1 MGGITNKTVHLS
13 FAVDWSKEVNP
24 LLISP
29 NKQHKASPQLL
40 SYVFSL
46 ALQFGVDAEALSSM
60 HFSKDLADLSEIEA
74 GALIEIIKS
83 DDVTYS
89 AEEPLAECPW

>member
-1 MGGITNKTVHLS
+1 MSSLS
-13 FAVDWSKEVNP
+13 KP
-24 LLISP
+24 P
-29 NKQHKASPQLL
+29 KASSQML

-46 ALQFGVDAEALSSM
+46 AEQYGVDAEALSSM
-60 HFSKDLADLSEIEA
+60 HFSKDMADLSEIEA

>member
-1 MGGITNKTVHLS
+1 MSSTNK
-13 FAVDWSKEVNP
+13 P
-24 LLISP
+24 P
-29 NKQHKASPQLL
+29 KASPKML

-46 ALQFGVDAEALSSM
+46 AVQHGVDAEALSSM
-60 HFSKDLADLSEIEA
+60 HFSKDFADLSEVEA
-74 GALIEIIKS
+74 DGLIEIIKS

>member
-1 MGGITNKTVHLS
+1 MSSTNK
-13 FAVDWSKEVNP
+13 P
-24 LLISP
+24 P
-29 NKQHKASPQLL
+29 KASPKML

-46 ALQFGVDAEALSSM
+46 AVQFGVDAEALSSM

>member
-1 MGGITNKTVHLS
+1 MNSTNK
-13 FAVDWSKEVNP
+13 P
-24 LLISP
+24 P
-29 NKQHKASPQLL
+29 KASPKML

-46 ALQFGVDAEALSSM
+46 AVQYGVDAEVLSEM
-60 HFSKDLADLSEIEA
+60 HFRKDLADLSEIEV

>member
-1 MGGITNKTVHLS
+1 MNSTNK
-13 FAVDWSKEVNP
+13 P
-24 LLISP
+24 P
-29 NKQHKASPQLL
+29 KASPKML

-46 ALQFGVDAEALSSM
+46 AVQYGVDAEALSSM

-89 AEEPLAECPW
+89 ADETP

>member
-1 MGGITNKTVHLS
+1 MNSTNK
-13 FAVDWSKEVNP
+13 P
-24 LLISP
+24 P
-29 NKQHKASPQLL
+29 KASPKML
-40 SYVFSL
+40 SYVFNL
-46 ALQFGVDAEALSSM
+46 AVQHGVDAEALSSM

-89 AEEPLAECPW
+89 VDDAHYCTYGLP

>member
-1 MGGITNKTVHLS
+1 MSSTNK
-13 FAVDWSKEVNP
+13 P
-24 LLISP
+24 P
-29 NKQHKASPQLL
+29 KASPKML

-46 ALQFGVDAEALSSM
+46 AVQFGVDAEALSSM

-89 AEEPLAECPW
+89 AEDTPC

>member
-1 MGGITNKTVHLS
+1 MNST
-13 FAVDWSKEVNP
+13 SKP
-24 LLISP
+24 P
-29 NKQHKASPQLL
+29 KASPKML

-46 ALQFGVDAEALSSM
+46 AVQYGVDAEALSSM

-89 AEEPLAECPW
+89 ADETPC

>member
-1 MGGITNKTVHLS
+1 MSSLDK
-13 FAVDWSKEVNP
+13 P
-24 LLISP
+24 
-29 NKQHKASPQLL
+29 HKASPQML

-46 ALQFGVDAEALSSM
+46 AVQYGVDAEVLSSM
-60 HFSKDLADLSEIEA
+60 HFSKDLADLSEIEV

-89 AEEPLAECPW
+89 AEEPLAEYPW

>member
-1 MGGITNKTVHLS
+1 MNSTNKPPK
-13 FAVDWSKEVNP
+13 D
-24 LLISP
+24 SP
-29 NKQHKASPQLL
+29 KML

-46 ALQFGVDAEALSSM
+46 AVQYGIDAESLSSM

>member
-1 MGGITNKTVHLS
+1 MSSLDK
-13 FAVDWSKEVNP
+13 P
-24 LLISP
+24 
-29 NKQHKASPQLL
+29 HKASPQLL

-46 ALQFGVDAEALSSM
+46 AVQHGVDAEALSSM
-60 HFSKDLADLSEIEA
+60 HFSKDFADLSEVEA
-74 GALIEIIKS
+74 DGLIEIIKS

>member
-1 MGGITNKTVHLS
+1 
-13 FAVDWSKEVNP
+13 
-24 LLISP
+24 
-29 NKQHKASPQLL
+29 
-40 SYVFSL
+40 
-46 ALQFGVDAEALSSM
+46 M

>member
-1 MGGITNKTVHLS
+1 MSSTNK
-13 FAVDWSKEVNP
+13 P
-24 LLISP
+24 P
-29 NKQHKASPQLL
+29 KASPKML

-46 ALQFGVDAEALSSM
+46 AVQHGVDAEALSSM

>member
-1 MGGITNKTVHLS
+1 MSSLNK
-13 FAVDWSKEVNP
+13 P
-24 LLISP
+24 P
-29 NKQHKASPQLL
+29 KASPKML

-46 ALQFGVDAEALSSM
+46 AVQYGVDAEALSSM

-74 GALIEIIKS
+74 GALIETIKS

-89 AEEPLAECPW
+89 ADETHCWLPSADV

>member
-1 MGGITNKTVHLS
+1 MSSLS
-13 FAVDWSKEVNP
+13 KP
-24 LLISP
+24 P
-29 NKQHKASPQLL
+29 KASTKML

-46 ALQFGVDAEALSSM
+46 AEQYGVDAEALSSM
-60 HFSKDLADLSEIEA
+60 HFSKDLAELSEIEA